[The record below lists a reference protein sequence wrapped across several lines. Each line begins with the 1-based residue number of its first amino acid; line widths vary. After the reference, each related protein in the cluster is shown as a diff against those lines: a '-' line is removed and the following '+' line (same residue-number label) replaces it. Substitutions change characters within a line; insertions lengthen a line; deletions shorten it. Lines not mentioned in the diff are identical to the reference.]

1 MTWAARRTAVTV
13 AVLATGFALVAV
25 HTALFT
31 VVAPEPWALGVGLL
45 PVAAGA
51 GVVLVGRLS
60 GDVIEQVA
68 RPLFAGVAAVYLGAV
83 GDTVGVIVARPPV
96 VRVAVGT
103 LPLTVGAAAVTLA
116 VVRWIGVARRRR
128 ELLLDKQR
136 RATAQRTELKR
147 QADRLEAFASVVSH
161 DLRNPIEVARARLEA
176 ARASVGGEGETD
188 ASGDSDA
195 IDDPDADASSD
206 AIDDPDADASSDAAA
221 GPDAAASP
229 DPDAGPDAADPTD
242 HDASS
247 DAADPDA
254 IDDLDAVDDSL
265 DRMEEIIDDALALAR
280 IGPAAVDSAEVSL
293 ADVARTAWDGVATGE
308 ATLTVA
314 APAEAVVV
322 ADETYLRRLFE
333 NLFRN
338 AAEHAGPAPT
348 VTVETTE
355 TGFRVDDDG
364 PGIPPDRRDE
374 VTEAGHTTATAGTG
388 FGLSIVEEIA
398 AAHGWQLSVEA
409 SETGGARFAF
419 TGVETG
425 AARPAT
431 AGTGETDDWAGGVR
445 EE

>member
-1 MTWAARRTAVTV
+1 MAWLARRTAATV
-13 AVLATGFALVAV
+13 AVLATGFALVGGHAAV
-25 HTALFT
+25 FP
-31 VVAPEPWALGVGLL
+31 VVAPAPWALGVGLL

-60 GDVIEQVA
+60 GDVIESVA

-103 LPLTVGAAAVTLA
+103 LPLTAGAAAVTVA
-116 VVRWIGVARRRR
+116 VVRWIDVARRRR
-128 ELLLDKQR
+128 ELLLDRQQ

-161 DLRNPIEVARARLEA
+161 DLRNPLEVARARLEA
-176 ARASVGGEGETD
+176 ARTTVDGD
-188 ASGDSDA
+188 ATRA
-195 IDDPDADASSD
+195 E
-206 AIDDPDADASSDAAA
+206 
-221 GPDAAASP
+221 
-229 DPDAGPDAADPTD
+229 
-242 HDASS
+242 
-247 DAADPDA
+247 
-254 IDDLDAVDDSL
+254 LDTVEDSL

-293 ADVARTAWDGVATGE
+293 ADATRAAWDGVATGE
-308 ATLTVA
+308 ATLTVT
-314 APAEAVVV
+314 APAETVVV

-338 AAEHAGPAPT
+338 AAEHAGSAPT
-348 VTVETTE
+348 VTVAVTE

-364 PGIPPDRRDE
+364 PGIPLDRRGE

-419 TGVETG
+419 TGVEMATTET
-425 AARPAT
+425 AT
-431 AGTGETDDWAGGVR
+431 AGAGGTDDWAGGVR